1 MIAPSKEVLVA
12 ADGCGR
18 DAPGRLTAWHGT
30 ALYVGAVLG
39 SAVIALPALAA
50 EAAGPASLLAWLGL
64 VVLSI
69 ALATTF
75 AALGA
80 RYPDAGGVSTYVRRA
95 FGARAAAAAGWCF
108 YLAPVP
114 AGAPAA
120 GMFAGGYVAAAAGGG
135 RASVLA
141 TAAGLMATTT
151 VANLLGIHVSARL
164 QLALAGLLA
173 ALLAVAAATSLP
185 HARLSNLH
193 PFAPHGWA
201 AVGAAAGLL
210 VWGSA
215 GWEAITHL
223 AAEFRRPGRD
233 LPRATAAALV
243 VVGVLYLA
251 IATAT
256 ILVLGA
262 AAGRSAAPVADLLAR
277 GAGGPARV
285 IAAVMAVLL
294 TLGVMNAYLAGAAKL
309 GAALARDGAMP
320 GWLAGGSR
328 AGQVPRRSLL
338 FVAALSGAALL
349 AVAVSGASTHPL
361 VLLVNGALV
370 VVYALG
376 TAAAIRLLPRRSAV
390 RRAAV
395 TAFVASLALAISIG
409 WYLAW
414 PAALAGGALLYL
426 RHRARLPTQARSA
439 DHQRRMPL

>member
-1 MIAPSKEVLVA
+1 MAVNGI
-12 ADGCGR
+12 DR
-18 DAPGRLTAWHGT
+18 DAPGRLTAVHGT

-39 SAVIALPALAA
+39 TAVIALPALGAR
-50 EAAGPASLLAWLGL
+50 AAGPASLLAWLGL
-64 VVLSI
+64 VLLSI

-95 FGARAAAAAGWCF
+95 FGARAAAVAGWCF
-108 YLAPVP
+108 YLAAIP

-141 TAAGLMATTT
+141 TAAGLMATVT
-151 VANLLGIHVSARL
+151 VANLLGIQVSARL

-201 AVGAAAGLL
+201 AAGTAAGLL

-243 VVGVLYLA
+243 VVGVLC
-251 IATAT
+251 TWPS
-256 ILVLGA
+256 
-262 AAGRSAAPVADLLAR
+262 RPPPSWCLAR
-277 GAGGPARV
+277 RQ
-285 IAAVMAVLL
+285 AV
-294 TLGVMNAYLAGAAKL
+294 
-309 GAALARDGAMP
+309 P
-320 GWLAGGSR
+320 
-328 AGQVPRRSLL
+328 PRRSRICW
-338 FVAALSGAALL
+338 SG
-349 AVAVSGASTHPL
+349 G
-361 VLLVNGALV
+361 
-370 VVYALG
+370 
-376 TAAAIRLLPRRSAV
+376 
-390 RRAAV
+390 RA
-395 TAFVASLALAISIG
+395 G
-409 WYLAW
+409 
-414 PAALAGGALLYL
+414 
-426 RHRARLPTQARSA
+426 RPT
-439 DHQRRMPL
+439 

>member
-1 MIAPSKEVLVA
+1 MIAPSKEVLMA
-12 ADGCGR
+12 ANGIDR
-18 DAPGRLTAWHGT
+18 DAPGRLTAAHGT

-39 SAVIALPALAA
+39 TAVIALPALGAR
-50 EAAGPASLLAWLGL
+50 AAGPASLLAWLGL
-64 VVLSI
+64 VLLSI

-75 AALGA
+75 AALGV

-95 FGARAAAAAGWCF
+95 FGARAAAVAGWCF
-108 YLAPVP
+108 YLAAIP

-141 TAAGLMATTT
+141 TAAGLMATVT
-151 VANLLGIHVSARL
+151 VANLLGIQVSARL

-201 AVGAAAGLL
+201 AAGTAAGLL

-251 IATAT
+251 IAAAT

-262 AAGRSAAPVADLLAR
+262 AAGRSAAPVADLLVR
-277 GAGGPARV
+277 GTGGPAHM

-338 FVAALSGAALL
+338 FIAALSGAALF

-376 TAAAIRLLPRRSAV
+376 TAAAIRLLPRRSVA

-395 TAFVASLALAISIG
+395 TAFAASLALAVSIG

-414 PAALAGGALLYL
+414 AAALAGGALLYL
-426 RHRARLPTQARSA
+426 RHRERVPTQARSR
-439 DHQRRMPL
+439 DHERRTAL

>member
-1 MIAPSKEVLVA
+1 MTSDKVA
-12 ADGCGR
+12 RASLDAKAA
-18 DAPGRLTAWHGT
+18 APGRLTVAHGT

-50 EAAGPASLLAWLGL
+50 RAAGPASLLAWLGL

-69 ALATTF
+69 LLATTF
-75 AALGA
+75 ATLGA
-80 RYPDAGGVSTYVRRA
+80 QYPDAGGVSTYVRRA
-95 FGARAAAAAGWCF
+95 FGARAAVVAGWCF
-108 YLAPVP
+108 YLVPIP

-120 GMFAGGYVAAAAGGG
+120 GMFAGEYVASAAAGG
-135 RASVLA
+135 RATALA
-141 TAAGLMATTT
+141 TAAGLMATAT
-151 VANLLGIHVSARL
+151 VANLLGIQVSARL
-164 QLALAGLLA
+164 QLALVGLLA
-173 ALLAVAAATSLP
+173 VMLAVAAATSLP
-185 HARLSNLH
+185 HARLSNLR

-201 AVGAAAGLL
+201 AVGAAAALL
-210 VWGSA
+210 VWASA

-223 AAEFRRPGRD
+223 AAEFRRPSRD

-251 IATAT
+251 IAAAT
-256 ILVLGA
+256 ILVLGS
-262 AAGRSAAPVADLLAR
+262 AAGRSGAPVADLLAR
-277 GAGGPARV
+277 GTGGPARV

-328 AGQVPRRSLL
+328 AGQVPRRSLV
-338 FVAALSGAALL
+338 FIAALSGAALL

-361 VLLVNGALV
+361 VLLVNSALV

-376 TAAAIRLLPRRSAV
+376 TAAAVRLLPRRSVA
-390 RRAAV
+390 RRAAAA
-395 TAFVASLALAISIG
+395 AFLASVALAITIG

-414 PAALAGGALLYL
+414 PAALAVGALVYL
-426 RHRARLPTQARSA
+426 RRCERLPCPDPPS
-439 DHQRRMPL
+439 